1 MIYGLMD
8 IFKKN
13 TLTLVFSVLMT
24 LLVGCASLET
34 MLYGGAG
41 AAAGSLAGPAGA
53 AGGAVIGVGAARI
66 RQGEAC
72 LEGKTA
78 AKPPTPWSEFVA
90 SSSKLLHTVGWWYLI
105 LFIFIP
111 LITKRGRDWAK
122 NFISL
127 SDTATKKDVD
137 EYSTRLNKL
146 EEELSSAKEQEQ

>member
-1 MIYGLMD
+1 MD

-13 TLTLVFSVLMT
+13 TLTLVFSVFMT
-24 LLVGCASLET
+24 LLVGCAALET

-41 AAAGSLAGPAGA
+41 AAAGSLAGPGGA
-53 AGGAVIGVGAARI
+53 AGGAVIGVGAAKL
-66 RQGEAC
+66 RQGQEC
-72 LEGKTA
+72 LDGMA
-78 AKPPTPWSEFVA
+78 ATTPLTPWESFIDSA
-90 SSSKLLHTVGWWYLI
+90 SNLLHTVGWWYLI
-105 LFIFIP
+105 LFIFVP
-111 LITKRGRDWAK
+111 LITKRGRTWAK

>member
-13 TLTLVFSVLMT
+13 TLTLVFSVFMA
-24 LLVGCASLET
+24 LLVSCASLET

-72 LEGKTA
+72 LEGKAA

-105 LFIFIP
+105 LFIFVP
-111 LITKRGRDWAK
+111 LITKRGRTWAK

-146 EEELSSAKEQEQ
+146 EEELSSVKEQEQ

>member
-1 MIYGLMD
+1 MLMD
-8 IFKKN
+8 TFTKN

-72 LEGKTA
+72 LEGKA
-78 AKPPTPWSEFVA
+78 SAKPPTPWSEFVA
-90 SSSKLLHTVGWWYLI
+90 STSKLLHTVGWWYLI
-105 LFIFIP
+105 LFIFVP
-111 LITKRGRDWAK
+111 LITKRGRTWAK

-146 EEELSSAKEQEQ
+146 EEELSSVKEQEQ